1 MITPSLQARRIAIPR
16 SGSQTDELVN
26 ALALAGA
33 APIVI
38 PAMAGSAL
46 AEEALHVALQ
56 QLQRLDWLAFLS
68 GSAVQAVF
76 ERAQIHGL
84 TIGDFR
90 ARRLAALSPM
100 AAQTLTRIGA
110 QVDFQGD
117 LANLPTPQA
126 GERWLL
132 AGASENETGI
142 GGVFAARDAD
152 LLLVPA
158 TPDRISLGLAT
169 RTSLGQGVNAV
180 ALLSPQAA
188 RDWFD
193 LQDLLGNMRPFTAPT
208 VSIGQTT
215 AQAAQAYGFSGSVAE
230 RPTLSSLLDALKG
243 V

>member
-1 MITPSLQARRIAIPR
+1 MTAPSLHARRIAIPR

-38 PAMAGSAL
+38 AAMAGSAL
-46 AEEALHVALQ
+46 AEDALHNALQ
-56 QLQRLDWLAFLS
+56 HFQSLDWVSFFG
-68 GSAVQAVF
+68 GSAVHAVF
-76 ERAQIHGL
+76 ERAQTQGL

-100 AAQTLTRIGA
+100 AAQTLVRIGA

-117 LANLPTPQA
+117 LANLPQPQA

-132 AGASENETGI
+132 AGASEGEAGI
-142 GGVFAARDAD
+142 GGVFAARDAE

-169 RTSLGQGVNAV
+169 RTALGQGVNSV

-188 RDWFD
+188 RDWFE
-193 LQDLLGNMRPFTAPT
+193 LQDVLGDMRPFSAPT

-215 AQAAQAYGFSGSVAE
+215 AQAAQAYGFDGPVAE
-230 RPTLSSLLDALKG
+230 RPTLSSLLEALKG

>member
-1 MITPSLQARRIAIPR
+1 MPEPTLYARRIAIPR

-46 AEEALHVALQ
+46 AEEALHGALQ
-56 QLQRLDWLAFLS
+56 EFQALDWVAFLS

-76 ERAQIHGL
+76 ERAQTQGL

-100 AAQTLTRIGA
+100 AAQTLARIGA
-110 QVDFQGD
+110 QVDFQGA

-132 AGASENETGI
+132 AGAGENEAGN
-142 GGVFAARDAD
+142 GGVFAARDAE
-152 LLLVPA
+152 LMLVPA

-169 RTSLGQGVNAV
+169 RTALGQGVDSV

-188 RDWFD
+188 RDWFE
-193 LQDLLGNMRPFTAPT
+193 LQDLLGDPRPFVAP
-208 VSIGQTT
+208 VVCIGQTT
-215 AQAAQAYGFSGSVAE
+215 AHAAQAYGFNGPVAE
-230 RPTLSSLLDALKG
+230 RPTLSSLLEALKG